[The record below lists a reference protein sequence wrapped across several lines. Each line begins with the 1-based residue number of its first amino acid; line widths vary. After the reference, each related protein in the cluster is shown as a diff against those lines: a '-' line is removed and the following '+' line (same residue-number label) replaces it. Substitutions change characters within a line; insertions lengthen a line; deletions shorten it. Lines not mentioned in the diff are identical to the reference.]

1 MKYVIIGN
9 GPAAVTAAETIRR
22 VDDAGEITL
31 LSKENEFTYSR
42 PLISYLLCGKTDE
55 TRMRYKPADFYAR
68 NRVDFRSGVAAV
80 SIDKDEKTVFTPQ
93 DMFVKEDEQLCG
105 SITWLVPDAQKNT
118 MEPIL
123 VDLGEDGRT
132 YELLPHQGE
141 EFGYV
146 LSGSI
151 FLVDGETKTRI
162 RAGSSFC
169 LHPHETHYLMNAGK
183 SHAKVLW
190 ISTPPSF

>member
-1 MKYVIIGN
+1 MGGHTSCYR
-9 GPAAVTAAETIRR
+9 IR
-22 VDDAGEITL
+22 A
-31 LSKENEFTYSR
+31 
-42 PLISYLLCGKTDE
+42 
-55 TRMRYKPADFYAR
+55 
-68 NRVDFRSGVAAV
+68 
-80 SIDKDEKTVFTPQ
+80 
-93 DMFVKEDEQLCG
+93 
-105 SITWLVPDAQKNT
+105 
-118 MEPIL
+118 
-123 VDLGEDGRT
+123 
-132 YELLPHQGE
+132 E

-151 FLVDGETKTRI
+151 FLVDGETKTRV

>member
-1 MKYVIIGN
+1 MELGTKIKRLRLQNNLTQEELADRCELTKGYISQ
-9 GPAAVTAAETIRR
+9 
-22 VDDAGEITL
+22 L
-31 LSKENEFTYSR
+31 ENELTSPSITTLEDILNALGTTF
-42 PLISYLLCGKTDE
+42 
-55 TRMRYKPADFYAR
+55 ADF
-68 NRVDFRSGVAAV
+68 F
-80 SIDKDEKTVFTPQ
+80 KDEKEEKVVFTEAEFIEKVA
-93 DMFVKEDEQLCG
+93 DTHKIE
-105 SITWLVPDAQKNT
+105 WLVPNAQKNE
-118 MEPIL
+118 MEPIRVTVEPHTTL
-123 VDLGEDGRT
+123 EEDV
-132 YELLPHQGE
+132 PHEGE